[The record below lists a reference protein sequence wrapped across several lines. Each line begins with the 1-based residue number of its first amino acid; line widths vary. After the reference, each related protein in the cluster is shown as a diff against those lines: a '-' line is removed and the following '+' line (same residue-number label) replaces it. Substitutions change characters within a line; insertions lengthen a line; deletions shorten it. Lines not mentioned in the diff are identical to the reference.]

1 MNKTQIIK
9 LLSNKT
15 GSSKVEAK
23 RNLDALINIISET
36 LQKGSNVRLTG
47 FGTFSIVET
56 KERTGRN
63 PKTGE
68 PLKIKPKKR
77 VRFKP
82 GADLSSQI

>member
-9 LLSNKT
+9 SLSNKT
-15 GSSKVEAK
+15 GSSKAEAK
-23 RNLDALINIISET
+23 RNLDALIHIISDT
-36 LQKGSNVRLTG
+36 LQNGNNVRLTG
-47 FGTFSIVET
+47 FGTFSVIET
-56 KERTGRN
+56 KARTGRN

>member
-1 MNKTQIIK
+1 MNKTQIIN